1 MQDHFEYCGNI
12 LSVTEQIIDCFSKT
26 IFFFFSMIEP
36 IQGPDAVLNVF

>member
-26 IFFFFSMIEP
+26 IFFSMIEP